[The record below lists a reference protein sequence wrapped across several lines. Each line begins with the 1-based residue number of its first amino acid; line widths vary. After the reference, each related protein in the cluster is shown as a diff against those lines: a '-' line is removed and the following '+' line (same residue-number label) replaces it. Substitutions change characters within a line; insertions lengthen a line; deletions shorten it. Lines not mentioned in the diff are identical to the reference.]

1 LTRGQAL
8 VELAV
13 CAPVILL
20 LTLGA
25 AATVQIVD
33 ASEGLQAATQA
44 AAAEAARAPDP
55 ASAQA
60 AAEARFMSMI
70 AGYPINSTNLRV
82 TLGLFS
88 RTDQVVASSSAEVDV
103 SWAALVLPR
112 KLMLQARAV
121 VPIELWRSR
130 GTSS

>member
-1 LTRGQAL
+1 MTRGQAL

-25 AATVQIVD
+25 VATIQIVD

-44 AAAEAARAPDP
+44 AAADAARAPDP

-60 AAEARFMSMI
+60 AARVRFLSMV
-70 AGYPINSTNLRV
+70 AGYPLGSPKLRL

-88 RTDQVVASSSAEVDV
+88 RIDQVVATSSAEVDV

-121 VPIELWRSR
+121 VPIEMWRSR